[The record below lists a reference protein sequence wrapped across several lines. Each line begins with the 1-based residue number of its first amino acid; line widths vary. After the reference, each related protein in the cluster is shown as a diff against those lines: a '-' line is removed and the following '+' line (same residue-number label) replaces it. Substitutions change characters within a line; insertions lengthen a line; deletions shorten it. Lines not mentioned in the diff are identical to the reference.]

1 MFVMLAI
8 GKKRFFLLN
17 CAPSYLVSEYFQW
30 LPKIATVGARVFT
43 DTHSYRRRSHGQHGH
58 CPCEAPSFEK
68 ARLLTHFL
76 WATGS
81 HGQLAKRERSCRT
94 DGERAFSTRLLRSRF
109 TSTAQPR
116 LKTIPPQHRP
126 YKSSLRPCEIIQL
139 TVAGWLRHTSPS

>member
-81 HGQLAKRERSCRT
+81 HGQLAKREELSN
-94 DGERAFSTRLLRSRF
+94 GWRASFF
-109 TSTAQPR
+109 NTAAAISIHVDCAAAAEDNPA
-116 LKTIPPQHRP
+116 TASAI
-126 YKSSLRPCEIIQL
+126 
-139 TVAGWLRHTSPS
+139 